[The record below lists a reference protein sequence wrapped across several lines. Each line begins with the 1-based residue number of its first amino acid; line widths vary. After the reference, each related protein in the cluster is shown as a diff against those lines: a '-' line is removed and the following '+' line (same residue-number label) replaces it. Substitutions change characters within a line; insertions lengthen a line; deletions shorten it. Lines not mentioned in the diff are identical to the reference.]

1 MVPRASEEE
10 ELKEILKEYEIP
22 LSSDMTSS
30 SVCLVHGVLSGGY
43 EMAPE
48 KLALLTAGDILGK
61 QKIRRVRGAGK
72 GRQIRYFSD
81 LNPGD
86 YVVQD
91 VHGIGKYLGLKTIEL
106 SGVHRDYIAI
116 QYAGNDKLY
125 LPVEKISTLEKYIGP
140 EGGTP
145 VLNKMGE
152 AHWEKIR
159 SKARKSIEELAERLL
174 DIYAKREITKGIAFA
189 KDGPEQR
196 EFEDTFPFVE
206 TEDQLTAIDGIKQ
219 AMERPVPMDMLLCGD
234 VGFGKTEVAMRA
246 VFKCVMSGYQAMVLC
261 PTTVLSQQHYKNFKD
276 RMDSFGVNVALL
288 NRFTTLKEKK
298 DILRRLKDGD
308 IDVVIGTHAVLNK
321 KVECR
326 KLGLLVVDEEQ
337 RFGVVQKEKWKSW
350 SSGIDVLTLS
360 ATPIPR
366 TLHMSLTGVRDMV
379 TITTPP
385 SNRHAIQTYVTEYD
399 DTIVRDAILRE
410 KERGGQTY
418 FVYNRIESMPA
429 MLDHLRSILP
439 ENVTIGVAYGRMEGR
454 QLEKVMLDFYDENTM
469 CFSVPPLL
477 KTDLTSLMPIPC
489 WYMMQTAWDFPRF
502 IR

>member
-1 MVPRASEEE
+1 M
-10 ELKEILKEYEIP
+10 
-22 LSSDMTSS
+22 LS
-30 SVCLVHGVLSGGY
+30 
-43 EMAPE
+43 
-48 KLALLTAGDILGK
+48 
-61 QKIRRVRGAGK
+61 
-72 GRQIRYFSD
+72 
-81 LNPGD
+81 
-86 YVVQD
+86 
-91 VHGIGKYLGLKTIEL
+91 
-106 SGVHRDYIAI
+106 
-116 QYAGNDKLY
+116 
-125 LPVEKISTLEKYIGP
+125 
-140 EGGTP
+140 
-145 VLNKMGE
+145 KMGE

-159 SKARKSIEELAERLL
+159 SKARKSIEELAEQLL

-189 KDGPEQR
+189 KDGVEQR

-206 TEDQLTAIDGIKQ
+206 TEDQLTAIDGIKK

-261 PTTVLSQQHYKNFKD
+261 PTTVLSQQHYKNFKE
-276 RMDSFGVNVALL
+276 RMEQFGVNLALL

-298 DILRRLKDGD
+298 EILRKMKDGEV
-308 IDVVIGTHAVLNK
+308 DVIIGTHAVLNK
-321 KVECR
+321 KVTCR

-399 DTIVRDAILRE
+399 DAIVKDAILRE
-410 KERGGQTY
+410 RERGGQTY
-418 FVYNRIESMPA
+418 FVYNRIETMGA

-439 ENVTIGVAYGRMEGR
+439 EDITIGVAYGRMEGR
-454 QLEKVMLDFYDENTM
+454 QLEKVMVDFYEGRYDVLLCTTLIENGLDQPNANTM
-469 CFSVPPLL
+469 LVYDADRMGLSQIYQMRGRVGRSEKSPGPGSSTGRGRSFRKWRKNDWTLSANSQNWAAASKWPCGIWKSAAPATCWAPP
-477 KTDLTSLMPIPC
+477 S
-489 WYMMQTAWDFPRF
+489 TATLPA
-502 IR
+502 

>member
-30 SVCLVHGVLSGGY
+30 SVCLVHGVLSEGY

-246 VFKCVMSGYQAMVLC
+246 VFKCVMSGYQAWC
-261 PTTVLSQQHYKNFKD
+261 
-276 RMDSFGVNVALL
+276 
-288 NRFTTLKEKK
+288 
-298 DILRRLKDGD
+298 
-308 IDVVIGTHAVLNK
+308 
-321 KVECR
+321 
-326 KLGLLVVDEEQ
+326 
-337 RFGVVQKEKWKSW
+337 
-350 SSGIDVLTLS
+350 
-360 ATPIPR
+360 
-366 TLHMSLTGVRDMV
+366 
-379 TITTPP
+379 
-385 SNRHAIQTYVTEYD
+385 
-399 DTIVRDAILRE
+399 
-410 KERGGQTY
+410 
-418 FVYNRIESMPA
+418 
-429 MLDHLRSILP
+429 
-439 ENVTIGVAYGRMEGR
+439 
-454 QLEKVMLDFYDENTM
+454 
-469 CFSVPPLL
+469 SVPPRYYPSSITKIS
-477 KTDLTSLMPIPC
+477 KTVWITL
-489 WYMMQTAWDFPRF
+489 A
-502 IR
+502 